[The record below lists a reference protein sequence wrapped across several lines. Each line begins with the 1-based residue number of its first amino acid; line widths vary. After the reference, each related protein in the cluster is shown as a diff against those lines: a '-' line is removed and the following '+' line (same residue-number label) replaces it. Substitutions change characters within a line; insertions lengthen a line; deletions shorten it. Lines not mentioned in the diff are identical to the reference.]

1 MLRLRKSLVH
11 RVTELSA
18 GALLGASASSRAT
31 SKLGQLPELYYCCC
45 RCPRYGCVVV
55 VVAVVSVVVVVVVAM
70 VVVFESAVDGS

>member
-1 MLRLRKSLVH
+1 MIGWG
-11 RVTELSA
+11 SA
-18 GALLGASASSRAT
+18 GASASSRAT

-55 VVAVVSVVVVVVVAM
+55 VVAVVSVVVVVVAM

>member
-1 MLRLRKSLVH
+1 MIGWG
-11 RVTELSA
+11 SA
-18 GALLGASASSRAT
+18 GASASSRAT